1 MRYPLV
7 MGNWKLNG
15 NKHMVNELIAGLR
28 TELNG
33 VDGCGV
39 AIAPPVMYLDQAKQ
53 AISGSPVALGAQN
66 VDVNL
71 SGAFTGEV
79 SAEMLKDIGARYIII
94 GHSERRTWHAE
105 SDEAIA
111 RKFAVL
117 KAAGLIPVLCIGE
130 TEAENEAGKTEE
142 VCARQIDA
150 VLNSQGADAFNNVVI
165 AYEPVWAIGTG
176 KSATP
181 AQAQAVHKFIRD
193 HIAKKDATVAARV
206 IIQYGGSVND
216 KNAAELFAQ
225 PDIDGALVGGASLK
239 ADAFA
244 AIVKAAAAAKK
255 AALREYQD
263 DHGPGR
269 RSVQA
274 YATGTREVYQEW

>member
-1 MRYPLV
+1 MRHPLV

-15 NKHMVNELIAGLR
+15 SRHMVNELIAGLR
-28 TELNG
+28 QELSS

-39 AIAPPVMYLDQAKQ
+39 AIAPPFIYLDQAKHEL
-53 AISGSPVALGAQN
+53 AGSRIALGAQN

-71 SGAFTGEV
+71 SGAFTGET
-79 SAEMLKDIGARYIII
+79 SANMLKDIGAKYIII
-94 GHSERRTWHAE
+94 GHSERRTYHKE
-105 SDEAIA
+105 SDEVIA
-111 RKFAVL
+111 EKFAIL
-117 KAAGLIPVLCIGE
+117 KEAGLIPVLCIGE
-130 TEAENEAGKTEE
+130 TEAENEAGQTEA

-150 VLNSQGADAFNNVVI
+150 VLKTLGAKAMEGTVI

-193 HIAKKDATVAARV
+193 HVAKHDAQVAAGL
-206 IIQYGGSVND
+206 IIQYGGSVNAA
-216 KNAAELFAQ
+216 NAAELFSQ

-244 AIVKAAAAAKK
+244 TIVKAAAEAKK
-255 AALREYQD
+255 AK
-263 DHGPGR
+263 
-269 RSVQA
+269 
-274 YATGTREVYQEW
+274 

>member
-1 MRYPLV
+1 MRHPLV

-15 NKHMVNELIAGLR
+15 STHMVNELIAGLR
-28 TELNG
+28 NELSS

-39 AIAPPVMYLDQAKQ
+39 AIAPPVMYLDQAKH
-53 AISGSPVALGAQN
+53 ALAGSRIALGAQN

-79 SAEMLKDIGARYIII
+79 SANMLKDVGAQYIII
-94 GHSERRTWHAE
+94 GHSERRTYHKE
-105 SDEAIA
+105 SDELIA
-111 RKFAVL
+111 KKFAVL
-117 KAAGLIPVLCIGE
+117 KEQGLTPVLCIGE

-150 VLNSQGADAFNNVVI
+150 VLKTQGAAAFEGAVI

-193 HIAKKDATVAARV
+193 HIAKVDANIAEQV
-206 IIQYGGSVND
+206 IIQYGGSVNAS
-216 KNAAELFAQ
+216 NAAELFAQ

-244 AIVKAAAAAKK
+244 VIVKAAEAAK
-255 AALREYQD
+255 
-263 DHGPGR
+263 
-269 RSVQA
+269 QA
-274 YATGTREVYQEW
+274 

>member
-1 MRYPLV
+1 MRHPLV

-15 NKHMVNELIAGLR
+15 NKQMVSDLISGLNGA
-28 TELNG
+28 LQG

-39 AIAPPVMYLDQAKQ
+39 AIAPPVMYLEQARE
-53 AISGSPVALGAQN
+53 ALANSPIALGAQN

-79 SAEMLKDIGARYIII
+79 SAEMLKDVGAQYIII
-94 GHSERRTWHAE
+94 GHSERRTYHHE
-105 SDEAIA
+105 SDALIA
-111 RKFAVL
+111 QKFAVL
-117 KAAGLIPVLCIGE
+117 KQAGLVPVLCIGE
-130 TEAENEAGKTEE
+130 TEAENEAGETEA

-150 VLNSQGADAFNNVVI
+150 VLNTQGAAAFNGVVI

-193 HIAKKDATVAARV
+193 HIAKQDAQVAAQV

-244 AIVKAAAAAKK
+244 VIVKAAAAAK
-255 AALREYQD
+255 Q
-263 DHGPGR
+263 G
-269 RSVQA
+269 
-274 YATGTREVYQEW
+274 